1 MIQILYT
8 FIGVLIA
15 FGVILLIGYLD
26 SYNSRVNILENKITR
41 LDAQLKCHIDDD
53 DLHERKIPYRNNSY
67 QYAPYRTPYYGS
79 DSDIPDLK
87 RRVTQLNG
95 RVNDIL
101 DELDSLKLKWE
112 EEFDLK
118 NAENENTEELEEDTE

>member
-8 FIGVLIA
+8 FIGALIA
-15 FGVILLIGYLD
+15 FGVIFLICYLFSID
-26 SYNSRVNILENKITR
+26 SRIEFLENKINR
-41 LDAQLKCHIDDD
+41 IDAQLKNHIDDY
-53 DLHERKIPYRNNSY
+53 DLHNHKIPYRNSSY
-67 QYAPYRTPYYGS
+67 QSAPYFGS
-79 DSDIPDLK
+79 DSDL
-87 RRVTQLNG
+87 RYRVNQLNG

-118 NAENENTEELEEDTE
+118 NAENENTEEPENPEDDA